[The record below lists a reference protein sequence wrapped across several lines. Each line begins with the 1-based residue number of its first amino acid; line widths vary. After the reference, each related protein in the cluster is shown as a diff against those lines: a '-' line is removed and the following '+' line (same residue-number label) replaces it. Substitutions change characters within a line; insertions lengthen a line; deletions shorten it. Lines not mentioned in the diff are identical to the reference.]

1 MLRNY
6 FTIAWRTL
14 VNNRLYTAINIF
26 GLTVGISSCLVI
38 YLIVSFELSFNRDI
52 PDADRI
58 YRVYSTFS
66 GDFEGTNRGVSTGV
80 QAMVP
85 SEFTGLENAV
95 PLHTYSAK
103 VEIPGRQDATVF
115 DQEKEIVLVPPA
127 YFDLIARYSWISGSP
142 AALEKPGNV
151 VLTHAQARKYFGTED
166 SDRIVGREIHYNDS
180 LVLTVAGLVQPLP
193 GQTDFGFTD
202 FISLAS
208 IESGFLKNRIT
219 LNDFQSTNSSSQL
232 FVKLASGTAL
242 SSVEAQLVKLDE
254 EYKKHNDDNGWAI
267 HYKLQPLSDLHY
279 NSYLGIF
286 DNSRPAARVSTLTT
300 LSFVAA
306 ILLLL
311 ASINFV
317 NLETARA
324 VKRAKEVGI
333 RKVMGSTRGQLMRH
347 FLAQSL
353 LLSLLA
359 VLLAIPVA
367 EMGLIFFGDFIPK
380 GVQLSLS
387 SIPTLSFLVA
397 VVLVVG
403 VLSGLYP
410 AFVLSSFLPA
420 LALKSQGYVSG
431 ANARSAYMRKGL
443 IVFQF
448 ASAQLLI
455 IGTLVIVSQIDFMLN
470 KDLGFEKDAVIH
482 IQPPWQEKE
491 EKRLTLRNELERLPE
506 IASLSLCQS
515 PPSANGFSSNVLTYK
530 KGGEEI
536 KESAIRKFGDPNYI
550 NVYGIKL
557 IAGRNLTPN
566 HKTEILVNEAF
577 LKAFSMAIEDAL
589 GKEVHES
596 SRSYTI
602 VGVVRDFHI
611 FSLHAPF
618 KPVYICGNEENL
630 YAISAKLTV
639 PTQGRRN
646 FSEALAKVEKAWK
659 DVYPDKKFQYE
670 FVDETVRNFYDT
682 ERRMSTLAGT
692 AMSIAIIIS
701 CLGLFG
707 LASFTSIQRSK
718 EVGIRKVLGATARNI
733 LILLSGDFLRL
744 VGIAFVLSAPLAWWG
759 AGKFLSD
766 YTFHVDLE
774 WSLFVVAGASS
785 LVLAFLTVSYQALK
799 TSFMNP
805 VDSLRTE

>member
-1 MLRNY
+1 
-6 FTIAWRTL
+6 
-14 VNNRLYTAINIF
+14 
-26 GLTVGISSCLVI
+26 
-38 YLIVSFELSFNRDI
+38 
-52 PDADRI
+52 
-58 YRVYSTFS
+58 
-66 GDFEGTNRGVSTGV
+66 
-80 QAMVP
+80 
-85 SEFTGLENAV
+85 
-95 PLHTYSAK
+95 
-103 VEIPGRQDATVF
+103 
-115 DQEKEIVLVPPA
+115 
-127 YFDLIARYSWISGSP
+127 
-142 AALEKPGNV
+142 
-151 VLTHAQARKYFGTED
+151 
-166 SDRIVGREIHYNDS
+166 
-180 LVLTVAGLVQPLP
+180 
-193 GQTDFGFTD
+193 
-202 FISLAS
+202 
-208 IESGFLKNRIT
+208 
-219 LNDFQSTNSSSQL
+219 
-232 FVKLASGTAL
+232 
-242 SSVEAQLVKLDE
+242 
-254 EYKKHNDDNGWAI
+254 
-267 HYKLQPLSDLHY
+267 
-279 NSYLGIF
+279 
-286 DNSRPAARVSTLTT
+286 
-300 LSFVAA
+300 
-306 ILLLL
+306 
-311 ASINFV
+311 
-317 NLETARA
+317 
-324 VKRAKEVGI
+324 
-333 RKVMGSTRGQLMRH
+333 
-347 FLAQSL
+347 
-353 LLSLLA
+353 
-359 VLLAIPVA
+359 
-367 EMGLIFFGDFIPK
+367 
-380 GVQLSLS
+380 
-387 SIPTLSFLVA
+387 
-397 VVLVVG
+397 
-403 VLSGLYP
+403 
-410 AFVLSSFLPA
+410 VLSSFLPA

-470 KDLGFEKDAVIH
+470 KDLGFEKDAIIH

-491 EKRLTLRNELERLPE
+491 EKRLTLKNELERLPE

-550 NVYGIKL
+550 HVYGIKL

-577 LKAFSMAIEDAL
+577 LKAFSMTIEDAL

-646 FSEALAKVEKAWK
+646 FSEALAKAEKAWK

-733 LILLSGDFLRL
+733 LMLLSSDFLRL

-759 AGKFLSD
+759 AGKFLAL
-766 YTFHVDLE
+766 YTFHVNLE